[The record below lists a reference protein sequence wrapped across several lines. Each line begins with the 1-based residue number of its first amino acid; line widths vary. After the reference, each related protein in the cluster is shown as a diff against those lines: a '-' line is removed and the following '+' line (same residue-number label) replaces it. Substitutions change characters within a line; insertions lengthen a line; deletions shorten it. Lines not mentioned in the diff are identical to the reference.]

1 MLNKLSQI
9 VGPEYNNIILTILI
23 AALRGLLNHDN
34 IWTVII
40 DSALC
45 SVFSLAVIHTEFFS
59 HLYATN
65 HDTGMLVCIIIGG
78 VGSKYILKVIQSF
91 IDGFVSKK
99 IK

>member
-9 VGPEYNNIILTILI
+9 IGPEYNNIILTILI

-34 IWTVII
+34 LWTVLI

-45 SVFSLAVIHTEFFS
+45 SVFTLAILHTDYFS
-59 HLYATN
+59 HLYAVN
-65 HDTGMLVCIIIGG
+65 HDAGILVCIIIGG

-91 IDGFVSKK
+91 LDGFISKK
-99 IK
+99 TK